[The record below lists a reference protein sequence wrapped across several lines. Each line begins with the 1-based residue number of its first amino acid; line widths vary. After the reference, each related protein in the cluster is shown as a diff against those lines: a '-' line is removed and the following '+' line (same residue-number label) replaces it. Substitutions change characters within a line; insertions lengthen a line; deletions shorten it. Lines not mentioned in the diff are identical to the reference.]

1 VIFLGVYM
9 IEKKFKYLHTMI
21 RVMDLD
27 KSIDFYTK
35 FFNMQLIRKN
45 DFPGGKF
52 SLAFLGYGPES
63 NNTVLE
69 LTYNWEQTEAYD
81 KGNGWG
87 HIAIGV
93 EDIYNLCDDLENSG
107 LEIIRKPGPMK
118 HGTTLIAFIKDPDG
132 YSIELIER

>member
-1 VIFLGVYM
+1 M

-81 KGNGWG
+81 IGNGWG

>member
-1 VIFLGVYM
+1 M

-93 EDIYNLCDDLENSG
+93 QDIYNLCDDLENSG

>member
-1 VIFLGVYM
+1 M